1 MINRRKFLETAIAA
15 AAATQAQP
23 LFASETRGIQ
33 GANDRIRVGIIGCGN
48 RGNQVATDWMK
59 HKDTVFTAAAEVAK
73 DRLDSTAAR
82 LGQTQ
87 GNKVDTYEDY
97 RRILERKDI
106 DAVLIATPDHW
117 HSPMVIEA
125 VAAGKDV
132 YCEKPVSN
140 EVEPAVKMLEAVK
153 KSDRIV
159 QIGTQ
164 QRSWH
169 HFQEAAKLFHENY
182 IGQSVNHCQ
191 MCPPGGGGGGFGGG
205 QAQPAGPQP
214 IPAGFNWEMFQG
226 PAKRKP
232 FVPGRRS
239 WRGWYDYGGGNLTDW
254 GVHLTD
260 IMNWYM
266 KTDGKAPLLTS
277 ASAQYVR
284 QPRDPERVPDTYA
297 VTWQYE
303 NFVATLSNAMVPGV
317 QDPRDR
323 YGNYFFGDRGVLLVN
338 RIGYEVMPYPP
349 PQGRGGGRGQAPGA
363 TPPPPPP
370 PAIEPKKF
378 KDPSGNMSE
387 VAESSFGSA
396 THRHIRNFLDCVK
409 SRQQPVCN
417 VEVGFYSTLP
427 TLLAIVSVKEG
438 RTVRWDGKAAR
449 TT

>member
-1 MINRRKFLETAIAA
+1 MINRRRFLETALAA
-15 AAATQAQP
+15 AAATQARP

-33 GANDRIRVGIIGCGN
+33 GANDRVRVGIIGCGN

-59 HKDTVFTAAAEVAK
+59 HADSVFTAACDVAK

-82 LGQTQ
+82 LGKTQ
-87 GNKVDTYEDY
+87 GNTLETYEDY

-117 HSPMVIEA
+117 HSPMTIEA
-125 VAAGKDV
+125 IAAGKDV

-140 EVEPAVKMLEAVK
+140 EVEPAVKMLEAVR
-153 KSDRIV
+153 KSNRIV

-169 HFQEAAKLFHENY
+169 HFQEAAKLFHEGY

-191 MCPPGGGGGGFGGG
+191 MCPPGGGGGGG
-205 QAQPAGPQP
+205 QRGAQQGSGQQP
-214 IPAGFNWEMFQG
+214 IPDGFNWEMFQG

-232 FVPGRRS
+232 FVPGRRN

-260 IMNWYM
+260 IMNWFM

-284 QPRDPERVPDTYA
+284 LPRDPERVPDTYA

-303 NFVATLSNAMVPGV
+303 NFVATLSNAMVPGDE
-317 QDPRDR
+317 DPRDR
-323 YGNYFFGDRGVLLVN
+323 YGNYFFGDKGVLLVN
-338 RIGYEVMPYPP
+338 RIGYEVKPYIS
-349 PQGRGGGRGQAPGA
+349 
-363 TPPPPPP
+363 TPPRTAAPNPNAPP
-370 PAIEPKKF
+370 PAPPIAAKKF
-378 KDPSGNMSE
+378 KDPSGMSE
-387 VAESSFGSA
+387 IADSSFGSA

-409 SRQQPVCN
+409 SRQQPVAN
-417 VEVGFYSTLP
+417 VEIGFYSTLP

-438 RTVRWDGKAAR
+438 RTVRWDGKGLKS
-449 TT
+449 T